1 MFKRI
6 SILLYGV
13 VSYAVFFGTFL
24 YAIGF
29 VGNFA
34 VPVTMDGAPRTDRSA
49 ARC

>member
-29 VGNFA
+29 IGNFLL
-34 VPVTMDGAPRTDRSA
+34 PTTLDGASA
-49 ARC
+49 TP